1 MEQRLF
7 IAACVMYVFSWVT
20 KWLEKKHKL
29 SLGKVLGIWN
39 FSFLFL
45 ILWCAVYVISFVMGI
60 GVGGQEISVSKL
72 VKVFAVIVAFSVYG
86 YRKAE
91 KADEA
96 QKKKLVKGNLEWA
109 NTVYFA
115 GFVASVVMFFFVQ
128 AFKIPSASM
137 RNTLLEGD
145 HLFVNKAAYGFRIPF
160 TDKRFFEKKQIQAED
175 IVVFQFPAENRKQI
189 NCGEPQ
195 YGKDFV
201 KRVIA
206 LPGDTVE
213 VKNGRV
219 WVNGK
224 LKPQEAYEVYDNV
237 QRIAP
242 PVVITKDETDLGA
255 YIPRIS
261 RDLYQQLWETHKL
274 DGMLGISLRDNLGPV
289 MVPEGHY
296 FMMGD
301 NRDNSCDSR
310 FWGPVPRKN
319 IKGTAWVIHWPPS
332 RVGKIR

>member
-7 IAACVMYVFSWVT
+7 VAACVMYVFSLVT
-20 KWLEKKHKL
+20 KWLEKKNKL
-29 SLGKVLGIWN
+29 PIGKILGIWH
-39 FSFLFL
+39 FLFLFL
-45 ILWCAVYVISFVMGI
+45 ILLCAVYVISFVMGI
-60 GVGGQEISVSKL
+60 GIGGQEISLLKALKVL
-72 VKVFAVIVAFSVYG
+72 VFIVAVSVYG
-86 YRKAE
+86 YKKAK
-91 KADEA
+91 KADKT
-96 QKKKLVKGNLEWA
+96 QKKKLLKSDLEWA

-145 HLFVNKAAYGFRIPF
+145 HLFVNKAAYGFRVSF
-160 TDKRFFEKKQIQAED
+160 TDKRFFEKKQIQKED

-213 VKNGRV
+213 VKKGRV

-224 LKPQEAYEVYDNV
+224 LKPQEAYEVYDDV
-237 QRIAP
+237 KRIAS
-242 PVVITKDETDLGA
+242 PVMVTENETDLGA

-261 RDLYQQLWETHKL
+261 RSLYQQLWETHKL
-274 DGMLGISLRDNLGPV
+274 DGMLGVSLRDNLGPV
-289 MVPEGHY
+289 VVPEGHY

-319 IKGTAWVIHWPPS
+319 IKGTAWFIHWPPS